1 MKSKS
6 SENLYA
12 SQYPIPERELILY
25 VIIDYWLLIID
36 YYLLFLIN

>member
-6 SENLYA
+6 SENLS